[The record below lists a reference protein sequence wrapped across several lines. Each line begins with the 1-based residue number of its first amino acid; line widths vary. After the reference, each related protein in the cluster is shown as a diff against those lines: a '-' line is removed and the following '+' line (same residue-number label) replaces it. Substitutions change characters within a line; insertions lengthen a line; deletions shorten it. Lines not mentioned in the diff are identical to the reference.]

1 MKLLQHESKDIYC
14 LIDGEKKK
22 FIPILD
28 INNDSIFNLSNNISI
43 SDLKDKMVYG
53 KIIGKI
59 EGYNPC
65 GWWKYI
71 YIKKENLFN

>member
-59 EGYNPC
+59 EVGGNIFIL
-65 GWWKYI
+65 KKKI
-71 YIKKENLFN
+71 YLIKN

>member
-1 MKLLQHESKDIYC
+1 MKLLQHESKNIYC
-14 LIDGEKKK
+14 LIDGEKKI
-22 FIPILD
+22 FIPILNKD
-28 INNDSIFNLSNNISI
+28 NDNILNFSNNISI
-43 SDLKDKMVYG
+43 SDLKDEMIYG
-53 KIIGKI
+53 KIADKI